1 MDDIKEKKQEIRDE
15 IIGKISS
22 YSEKK
27 RVEKLQM
34 LAKRLLSFANFQE
47 SKIAFL
53 PSARKNEID
62 LSNIIRESLKLNKI
76 VVLPAYHIEK
86 KEMALM
92 KIDNPDTEL
101 IEGPLGNLE
110 PDPGRCKVVP
120 IDSIEIAIIPGLAFD
135 EKGGRIGTGK
145 GFFDQF
151 IPKLPITARK
161 VTLAFEDQLIQQ
173 VPMESHDKY
182 VDIIITEKRII
193 YKI

>member
-15 IIGKISS
+15 IIGKIAS
-22 YSEKK
+22 YDEKQ
-27 RVEKLQM
+27 RLEKLQM

-53 PSARKNEID
+53 PSARKDEID
-62 LSNIIRESLKLNKI
+62 LSNVIRESLKLNKI
-76 VVLPAYHIEK
+76 VVLPTFNIEK
-86 KEMALM
+86 KDITLM
-92 KIDNPDTEL
+92 KIDDPDTEL
-101 IEGPLGNLE
+101 IEGPLGNME
-110 PDPGRCKVVP
+110 PDPNKCKIVP

-135 EKGGRIGTGK
+135 EKGGRIGIGK

-173 VPMESHDKY
+173 IPMESHDKY